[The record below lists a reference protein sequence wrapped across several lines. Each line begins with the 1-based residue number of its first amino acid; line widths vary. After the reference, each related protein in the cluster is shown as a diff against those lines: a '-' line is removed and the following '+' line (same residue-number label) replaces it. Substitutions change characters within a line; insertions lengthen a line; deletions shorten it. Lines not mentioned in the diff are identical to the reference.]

1 MKDNTETLTLKI
13 YKESGGY
20 TFNSFKN
27 TLERVIKEEVK
38 TGTGAQIV
46 PKKKDFDYFQEFY
59 Y

>member
-13 YKESGGY
+13 YKEPDGY
-20 TFNSFKN
+20 AFNSFNN
-27 TLERVIKEEVK
+27 TLERVIKKEVK
-38 TGTGAQIV
+38 TSAGVQIT